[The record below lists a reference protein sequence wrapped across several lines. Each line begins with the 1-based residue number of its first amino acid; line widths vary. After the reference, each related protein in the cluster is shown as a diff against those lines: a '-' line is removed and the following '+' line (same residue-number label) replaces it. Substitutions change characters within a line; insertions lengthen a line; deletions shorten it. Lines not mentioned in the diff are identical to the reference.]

1 MSVNTILQL
10 PQVKARTGLSRS
22 TIYSRIAQGSFP
34 KPAPLGGATAVGWLE
49 AHVESWI
56 QSRLPPRGSSP
67 RGVNRVHIWPLLLW
81 GQ

>member
-1 MSVNTILQL
+1 MSGNTILRL

-34 KPAPLGGATAVGWLE
+34 RPVPLGGARAVGWVE

-56 QSRLPPRGSSP
+56 KRQIETARRQP
-67 RGVNRVHIWPLLLW
+67 
-81 GQ
+81 